1 MTVSTRQNK
10 SGTKQRG
17 YVLQQPYTIVGR
29 NGDPDRVVGPVV
41 TDADFD
47 KGDIVPWLLTAEE
60 DEKRLH
66 GLRRSTG
73 QASWWEYPIFRG
85 LIMLIGYVLVKRV
98 FVDQHKI
105 PGGLGFYPKFY
116 RRGRLSSKAGR
127 SDFTIIAAPTHA
139 DERDILIT
147 GSLARPLVWTC
158 KPWFCSGP
166 MWLAVLNH
174 YNGALPIFRPQIDGV
189 YHPKKNTLAMIHH
202 HQMRSHRGSEALDIV
217 TARLLEG
224 DSAEFFIEGTRLAAS
239 EVSSGFFGAIRVSRR
254 SRVLI
259 LPIAI
264 VGVSEGDPVVRPGLL
279 PWRRIILAVVCD
291 PIKPD
296 DFEGSDEE
304 CEQAMMAAWADSVN
318 EGRARGREL
327 ILQHGRRV
335 GVVPPKRTKPAE
347 SAEG

>member
-1 MTVSTRQNK
+1 MAVSTRQHK
-10 SGTKQRG
+10 SGAEQRK
-17 YVLQQPYTIVGR
+17 YVLQKPYTIKGR
-29 NGDPDRVVGPVV
+29 DERPDRVVGSVV
-41 TDADFD
+41 TDSDFS

-60 DEKRLH
+60 DRKRVH

-85 LIMLIGYVLVKRV
+85 LITLIGRVLIKRV

-127 SDFTIIAAPTHA
+127 CEFTFIAAPTHA

-166 MWLAVLNH
+166 MWLALLNH
-174 YNGALPIFRPQIDGV
+174 YNGALPIFRPQIDGI

-224 DSAEFFIEGTRLAAS
+224 NSAEFFIEGTRLGAS

-254 SRVLI
+254 TGVPI

-279 PWRRIILAVVCD
+279 PWRRVVLTVVCK
-291 PIKPD
+291 PIYPVG
-296 DFEGSDEE
+296 FVGTDEE
-304 CEQAMMAAWADSVN
+304 CEQAMMAAWTGAVN
-318 EGRARGREL
+318 EGRGRGREL
-327 ILQHGRRV
+327 VLQHGRHR
-335 GVVPPKRTKPAE
+335 GVVSPTRTKPAE